1 MWRAHDHGMRQL
13 WQMDIVGEAASAG
26 QETKILLAPNRL
38 TNAVRHGT
46 RRVHAHNSAE
56 NIHQQPSGLFVSGCC
71 LHDQILLVRA
81 CTGVGVTRA
90 RPGSDSDTSRRK
102 RGDGGTPP
110 NLLLQVGRATK
121 P

>member
-1 MWRAHDHGMRQL
+1 MRQL

-90 RPGSDSDTSRRK
+90 RAQALIPTPHAGSAGMEARL
-102 RGDGGTPP
+102 P